1 MELPDTILKGD
12 HLRTIQAKFGWI
24 DQVVYDEKIL
34 KIIFL
39 FSYELLTFA
48 DFDRLCKL
56 RINKQKNNFK
66 NLLVINHLV
75 NSTKLGLN
83 GP

>member
-1 MELPDTILKGD
+1 MS
-12 HLRTIQAKFGWI
+12 
-24 DQVVYDEKIL
+24 
-34 KIIFL
+34 FL
-39 FSYELLTFA
+39 TLLYSWFSYELLTFA